1 MEGCSKK
8 PRTSKSDDDS
18 DIKPENL
25 PIKIPN
31 GPFLPMVIKL
41 QINNFS
47 VLRVSVSTGSAT
59 NILYWSTFLK
69 MRLSESMLKQC
80 EDAFLKDVFGNGVPV
95 KGYID
100 LDTTFGKGGDAKM
113 IKVRYIV
120 VDLSSV
126 YNVVIGMPAL
136 SDLHAIFS
144 AGNLTLIYPLG
155 DEKVGVVEADH
166 EMANK
171 CLEMCPCSV

>member
-1 MEGCSKK
+1 
-8 PRTSKSDDDS
+8 
-18 DIKPENL
+18 
-25 PIKIPN
+25 
-31 GPFLPMVIKL
+31 
-41 QINNFS
+41 
-47 VLRVSVSTGSAT
+47 
-59 NILYWSTFLK
+59 
-69 MRLSESMLKQC
+69 
-80 EDAFLKDVFGNGVPV
+80 
-95 KGYID
+95 

-126 YNVVIGMPAL
+126 YNVVIGIPAL

-155 DEKVGVVEADH
+155 DEKVGVVGADR
-166 EMANK
+166 EMAKK